1 METQMYKSNDYC
13 FKLIRFALVCYTLL
27 SKIELMF
34 YVFILFTRVKIENSF
49 IKSKIKKLENLQ
61 VIKTQSIESLL
72 ERFSFSAVFCL
83 TYLNGS

>member
-13 FKLIRFALVCYTLL
+13 FKLMRFALVCYTTLL

-34 YVFILFTRVKIENSF
+34 SVFILFMRVKIENSF

-61 VIKTQSIESLL
+61 VIKTQTIESLL
-72 ERFSFSAVFCL
+72 EPFSFSAVFCPVNL
-83 TYLNGS
+83 S